1 MRYSAQHK
9 AETRKH
15 LLKTSGAL
23 AKKNGFSASGVDAL
37 MEAAGLTSGAFYSHF
52 DSKAALFTE
61 LIEHELGNSLN
72 MIAVDEAGH
81 TGKDWAEHQLRRYLT
96 WKHVQS
102 PQSGCAIPS
111 LGAEIAR
118 ADKTTRKKFEEALK
132 RAHEVWAS
140 QVNDDK
146 MAWAAIAQL
155 VGAILLA
162 RAMATEKTGKEVLEA
177 SKELL
182 EKTIG
187 SRDVR

>member
-1 MRYSAQHK
+1 VEKAMRYSARHK
-9 AETRKH
+9 AETRQH
-15 LLKTSGAL
+15 LLKTSGAI

-37 MEAAGLTSGAFYSHF
+37 MEAAGLTSGAFYNHF
-52 DSKAALFTE
+52 GSKAELFVE
-61 LIEHELGNSLN
+61 LIEHELNHSLN
-72 MIAVDEAGH
+72 MIAVDETEHAGKAW
-81 TGKDWAEHQLRRYLT
+81 TEHQLRRYLT

-118 ADKTTRKKFEEALK
+118 ADKATRVKFEDALK
-132 RAHEVWAS
+132 RAHEIWATH
-140 QVNDDK
+140 VNDDK

-177 SKELL
+177 SKEFLDKAL
-182 EKTIG
+182 TP
-187 SRDVR
+187 

>member
-1 MRYSAQHK
+1 MRYSAEHK

-37 MEAAGLTSGAFYSHF
+37 MQAAGLTSGAFYNHF
-52 DSKAALFTE
+52 ESKSELFTE
-61 LIEHELGNSLN
+61 LVVQELNHSLG
-72 MIAVDEAGH
+72 MIAGDGTDQPSDEWMAR
-81 TGKDWAEHQLRRYLT
+81 QLKRYLT

-102 PQSGCAIPS
+102 PESGCAIPS

-118 ADKTTRKKFEEALK
+118 ADKATRKKFEDALK
-132 RAHEVWAS
+132 SVHEIWAE
-140 QVNDDK
+140 QVQDDK

-162 RAMATEKTGKEVLEA
+162 RAMATEKTGKEVLDA
-177 SKELL
+177 SKEFL
-182 EKTIG
+182 EKVL
-187 SRDVR
+187 SKPESK